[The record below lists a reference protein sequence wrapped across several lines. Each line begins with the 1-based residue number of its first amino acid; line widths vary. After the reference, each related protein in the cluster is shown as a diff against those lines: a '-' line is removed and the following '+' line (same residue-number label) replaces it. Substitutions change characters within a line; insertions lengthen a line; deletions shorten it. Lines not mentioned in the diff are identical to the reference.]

1 MSETTAPIA
10 PATGVTTKTA
20 TTPMRTVIAASAAG
34 TAFEWYDFFVFGS
47 LLTIISKNFFA
58 ELGPTAGQ
66 IAALALFGVGFA
78 FRPLG
83 ALIFGRVG
91 DLLGRK
97 AAFLICVSMMGGA
110 TFAIGLLPSY
120 QQIGPIA
127 PALLIF
133 LRILQGTALGGQ
145 YGGAAIY
152 VAEHA
157 SPGRR
162 GLLTGFVQA
171 SAAFGLTAALAV
183 IYVTRKSM
191 GEGAFAAPDW
201 TGGWRIPF
209 FVSVGLVAISIW
221 MRSKLAESPSF
232 QRMKDAGEGTR
243 APFAESFGHW
253 PNLKLVLIAFFA
265 LMSAQGAYWY
275 TVFFYSDVFM
285 EKFLKVEGDVAN
297 MLIMAA
303 AIASAPLYVFFAW
316 LSDKVGRKPVMW
328 AGMTLGVLTLFPGFM
343 LLSGAA
349 NPALQVASHRTPVT
363 VVADPADCSLQFDVT
378 GKAKFASSCDIA
390 KSALANAGVAYANVA
405 AQAGSLA
412 VVKVGGAAVASV
424 DGRGLAGPALKAATA
439 KVTGGIAAALKQAGY
454 PSKSDPAKR
463 DLATMLAVLILFTV
477 AATALYGPMA
487 AALTELFP
495 ARVRY
500 TALSLPY
507 HLGTGWIGGF
517 QPVMSFSIV
526 VATGNIY
533 AGLWYPVIFTAI
545 SVVACFYFLPETR
558 GRSLEH

>member
-1 MSETTAPIA
+1 MVDTVAEVT
-10 PATGVTTKTA
+10 PAKKMA
-20 TTPMRTVIAASAAG
+20 TPMRTVVLASAAG
-34 TAFEWYDFFVFGS
+34 TAFEWYDFFIFGS
-47 LLTIISKNFFA
+47 LQAIIAKTFFA
-58 ELGPTAGQ
+58 QLDPIAGQ

-91 DLLGRK
+91 DILGRK

-110 TFAIGLLPSY
+110 TFAIGLLPGY
-120 QQIGPIA
+120 QQIGMAA
-127 PALLIF
+127 PVLLIL
-133 LRILQGTALGGQ
+133 LRIAQGTALGGQ

-157 SPGRR
+157 PADRR
-162 GLLTGFVQA
+162 GFMTGWVQTSA
-171 SAAFGLTAALAV
+171 SFGLVAALAV
-183 IYVTRKSM
+183 IFLTRRAV
-191 GEGAFAAPDW
+191 GEAAFSSPGW

-221 MRSKLAESPSF
+221 MRSRLSESPSF
-232 QRMKDAGEGTR
+232 QRMKDAGESSR
-243 APFAESFGHW
+243 APFAEAFGNW
-253 PNLKLVLIAFFA
+253 PNMKRVLIAFFA

-275 TVFFYSDVFM
+275 TVFFYSGVFM
-285 EKFLKVEGDVAN
+285 QTFLKVDADFTN
-297 MLIMAA
+297 LMILCAA
-303 AIASAPLYVFFAW
+303 LLSAPLYVFFAW

-328 AGMTLGVLTLFPGFM
+328 LGMTLGVVALFPGFM
-343 LLSGAA
+343 LLSSAA
-349 NPALQVASHRTPVT
+349 NPALVKASRATPV
-363 VVADPADCSLQFDVT
+363 VVFADPADCSSQFDLT
-378 GKAKFASSCDIA
+378 GKPKAVTSCDIA
-390 KSALANAGVAYANVA
+390 KAALANAGVSYASAIGPAGQA
-405 AQAGSLA
+405 AVVRVGSLS
-412 VVKVGGAAVASV
+412 VPSV
-424 DGRGLAGPALKAATA
+424 DARSLSGPALKAATDR
-439 KVTGGIAAALKQAGY
+439 VTHAITAALAKAGY
-454 PSKSDPAKR
+454 PAVSDPAGR
-463 DLATMLAVLILFTV
+463 NVPLILAVLAVFTV

-517 QPVMSFSIV
+517 QPVVSFSIV
-526 VATGNIY
+526 VATGDIY

-545 SVVACFYFLPETR
+545 SVVACLVFLPETR

>member
-1 MSETTAPIA
+1 MAEITADAA
-10 PATGVTTKTA
+10 PAHAKA
-20 TTPMRTVIAASAAG
+20 TPMFTVVLASAAG

-58 ELGPTAGQ
+58 ELGATAGQ

-83 ALIFGRVG
+83 ALIFGNIG
-91 DLLGRK
+91 DRLGRK
-97 AAFLICVSMMGGA
+97 AAFLICVSMMGGS
-110 TFAIGLLPSY
+110 TFAIGLLPTF
-120 QQIGPIA
+120 QQIGIAAPI
-127 PALLIF
+127 LLIF

-157 SPGRR
+157 PASRR
-162 GLLTGFVQA
+162 GLLTGFVQC
-171 SAAFGLTAALAV
+171 SAAFGLVAALAV
-183 IYVTRKSM
+183 IFVTRRAV
-191 GEGAFAAPDW
+191 GEAAFAAPDW
-201 TGGWRIPF
+201 WGGWRIPF
-209 FVSVGLVAISIW
+209 FVSVGLVAISLW
-221 MRSKLAESPSF
+221 MRSKLEESPAF
-232 QRMKDAGEGTR
+232 QRMKDAGNAAK
-243 APFAESFGHW
+243 APYRESFGHW

-285 EKFLKVEGDVAN
+285 EKFLKVEGDTAN

-303 AIASAPLYVFFAW
+303 AVASAPLYVFFAW
-316 LSDKVGRKPVMW
+316 LSDKVGRKWVMW
-328 AGMTLGVLTLFPGFM
+328 AGMTLGVITLFPGFM
-343 LLSGAA
+343 LLSAAA
-349 NPALQVASHRTPVT
+349 NPALQAAQARAPVT
-363 VVADPADCSLQFDVT
+363 VTADPADCSLQFDVT
-378 GKAKFASSCDIA
+378 GKARFVSSCDIA
-390 KSALANAGVAYANVA
+390 KAALANAGVGYRNI
-405 AQAGSLA
+405 AGPAGQPA
-412 VVKVGGAAVASV
+412 VVSVGGVSVPSV
-424 DGRGLAGPALKAATA
+424 DGHALTGPALKAATDSVG
-439 KVTGGIAAALKQAGY
+439 KSITAALAKAGY
-454 PSKSDPAKR
+454 PGKGDPAHR
-463 DLATMLAVLILFTV
+463 DLWTMLGVLLLFTV

-517 QPVMSFSIV
+517 QPVVSFSIV

-533 AGLWYPVIFTAI
+533 AGLWYPVIFTAL
-545 SVVACFYFLPETR
+545 SVVACMIYLPETR
-558 GRSLEH
+558 GRSLEA

>member
-1 MSETTAPIA
+1 
-10 PATGVTTKTA
+10 
-20 TTPMRTVIAASAAG
+20 MRTVVAASAAG
-34 TAFEWYDFFVFGS
+34 TAFEWYDFFIFGS
-47 LLTIISKNFFA
+47 LQAIIAKTFFA
-58 ELGPTAGQ
+58 QLDPIAGQ

-91 DLLGRK
+91 DILGRK

-120 QQIGPIA
+120 QQIGPAA
-127 PALLIF
+127 PVLLIA

-157 SPGRR
+157 PADRR
-162 GLLTGFVQA
+162 GYMTGWVQTSA
-171 SAAFGLTAALAV
+171 SFGLVAALAV
-183 IYVTRKSM
+183 IFLTRRAV
-191 GEGAFAAPDW
+191 GEAAFSSPGW

-221 MRSKLAESPSF
+221 MRSRLSESPSF
-232 QRMKDAGEGTR
+232 QRMKDAGESSR
-243 APFAESFGHW
+243 APFAESFGNW

-265 LMSAQGAYWY
+265 LMTAQGAYWY

-285 EKFLKVEGDVAN
+285 QTFLKVDADFTN
-297 MLIMAA
+297 LTILFAA
-303 AIASAPLYVFFAW
+303 VLSAPLYVFFAW

-328 AGMTLGVLTLFPGFM
+328 LGMTLGVVSLFPGFM
-343 LLSGAA
+343 LLSSAA
-349 NPALQVASHRTPVT
+349 NPALVRASHATPV
-363 VVADPADCSLQFDVT
+363 VVAADPADCGSQFDLT
-378 GKAKFASSCDIA
+378 GKPKAVTSCDIA
-390 KSALANAGVAYANVA
+390 KAALANAGVRYTSA
-405 AQAGSLA
+405 AAPPGQVA
-412 VVKVGGAAVASV
+412 VVKVGSISVPSV
-424 DGRGLAGPALKAATA
+424 DARTLSGPALKAATDQA
-439 KVTGGIAAALKQAGY
+439 TRTIGAALAKAGY
-454 PSKSDPAKR
+454 PARSDPAR
-463 DLATMLAVLILFTV
+463 RNVPMILAVLAVFTI

-487 AALTELFP
+487 ASLSELFP
-495 ARVRY
+495 AKVRY

-517 QPVMSFSIV
+517 QPVVSFSIV
-526 VATGNIY
+526 VATGDIY
-533 AGLWYPVIFTAI
+533 AGLWYPLVFTAI
-545 SVVACFYFLPETR
+545 SVLACLVFLPETR

>member
-1 MSETTAPIA
+1 MTDIASQTAPTTQ
-10 PATGVTTKTA
+10 PAA
-20 TTPMRTVIAASAAG
+20 TPMRTVVIASAAG
-34 TAFEWYDFFVFGS
+34 TAFEWYDFFIFGS
-47 LLTIISKNFFA
+47 LQAIIAKTFFA
-58 ELGPTAGQ
+58 QLDPIAGQ

-91 DLLGRK
+91 DVLGRK

-120 QQIGPIA
+120 QQIGPLA
-127 PALLIF
+127 PLLLIL

-157 SPGRR
+157 PAARR
-162 GLLTGFVQA
+162 GYMTGWVQT
-171 SAAFGLTAALAV
+171 SAAFGLVAALTVIFLTRRAV
-183 IYVTRKSM
+183 
-191 GEGAFAAPDW
+191 GEAAFSSPGW

-221 MRSKLAESPSF
+221 MRSRLSESPAF
-232 QRMKDAGEGTR
+232 ARMKAAGDSSR
-243 APFAESFGHW
+243 APYAEAFGRW

-275 TVFFYSDVFM
+275 TVFFYSGVFM
-285 EKFLKVEGDVAN
+285 QTFLKVDADFTN
-297 MLIMAA
+297 LMILCA
-303 AIASAPLYVFFAW
+303 AILSAPLYVFFAW

-328 AGMTLGVLTLFPGFM
+328 LGMTLGLVALFPGFM
-343 LLSGAA
+343 LLSSAA
-349 NPALQVASHRTPVT
+349 NPALVRASRATPVT
-363 VVADPADCSLQFDVT
+363 VAADPADCSSQFDLT
-378 GKAKFASSCDIA
+378 GKPKAVTSCDIA
-390 KSALANAGVAYANVA
+390 KAALANAGVKYASVTAPAGQA
-405 AQAGSLA
+405 AA
-412 VVKVGGAAVASV
+412 VRVGGVLVPSV
-424 DGRGLAGPALKAATA
+424 DARGLSGPALKAAADKATHA
-439 KVTGGIAAALKQAGY
+439 ITAALARAGY
-454 PSKSDPAKR
+454 PVKSDPAQR
-463 DLATMLAVLILFTV
+463 NVGLILAVLAVFTV

-517 QPVMSFSIV
+517 QPVASFSIV
-526 VATGNIY
+526 VATGDIY
-533 AGLWYPVIFTAI
+533 AGLWYPVIFTGI
-545 SVVACFYFLPETR
+545 SVVACLVFLPETR

>member
-1 MSETTAPIA
+1 MTEAASQVAPTTE
-10 PATGVTTKTA
+10 PAV
-20 TTPMRTVIAASAAG
+20 TPMRTVVAASAAG
-34 TAFEWYDFFVFGS
+34 TAFEWYDFFIFGS
-47 LLTIISKNFFA
+47 LQAIIAKTFFA
-58 ELGPTAGQ
+58 QLDPIAGQ

-91 DLLGRK
+91 DVLGRK

-120 QQIGPIA
+120 QQIGPLA
-127 PALLIF
+127 PLLLIL

-157 SPGRR
+157 PVARR
-162 GLLTGFVQA
+162 GYMTGWVQT
-171 SAAFGLTAALAV
+171 SAAFGLVAALTVIFLTRRAV
-183 IYVTRKSM
+183 
-191 GEGAFAAPDW
+191 GEAAFSSPGW

-221 MRSKLAESPSF
+221 MRSRLSESPAF
-232 QRMKDAGEGTR
+232 QRMKAAGDSSR
-243 APFAESFGHW
+243 APYAEAFGRW

-275 TVFFYSDVFM
+275 TVFFYSGVFM
-285 EKFLKVEGDVAN
+285 QTFLKVDADFTN
-297 MLIMAA
+297 LMILCAA
-303 AIASAPLYVFFAW
+303 LLSAPLYVFFAW

-328 AGMTLGVLTLFPGFM
+328 LGMTLGLVALFPGFM
-343 LLSGAA
+343 LLSSAA
-349 NPALQVASHRTPVT
+349 NPALVRASRATPVT
-363 VVADPADCSLQFDVT
+363 VAADPADCSSQFDLT
-378 GKAKFASSCDIA
+378 GKPKAVTSCDIA
-390 KSALANAGVAYANVA
+390 KAALANAGVKYASVTA
-405 AQAGSLA
+405 PAGQAA
-412 VVKVGGAAVASV
+412 VVKVGAVLVPSV
-424 DGRGLAGPALKAATA
+424 DARGLSGPALKAAADQATHA
-439 KVTGGIAAALKQAGY
+439 ITAALARAGY
-454 PSKSDPAKR
+454 PVKSDPAQR
-463 DLATMLAVLILFTV
+463 NVGLILAVLAVFTV

-517 QPVMSFSIV
+517 QPVASFSIV
-526 VATGNIY
+526 VATGDIY
-533 AGLWYPVIFTAI
+533 AGLWYPTIFTAI
-545 SVVACFYFLPETR
+545 SVVACLVFLPETR

>member
-1 MSETTAPIA
+1 MTETASQNAATAA
-10 PATGVTTKTA
+10 A
-20 TTPMRTVIAASAAG
+20 TPMRTVVAASAAG
-34 TAFEWYDFFVFGS
+34 TAFEWYDFFIFGS
-47 LLTIISKNFFA
+47 LQAIIAKTFFA
-58 ELGPTAGQ
+58 QLDPIAGQ

-91 DLLGRK
+91 DVLGRK

-120 QQIGPIA
+120 QQIGPVA
-127 PALLIF
+127 PLLLIL

-157 SPGRR
+157 PADRR
-162 GLLTGFVQA
+162 GYMTGWVQT
-171 SAAFGLTAALAV
+171 SAAFGLVAALTVIFLTRRAV
-183 IYVTRKSM
+183 
-191 GEGAFAAPDW
+191 GEAAFSSPGW

-221 MRSKLAESPSF
+221 MRTRLSESPAF
-232 QRMKDAGEGTR
+232 ERMKAAGESSR
-243 APFAESFGHW
+243 APYTEAFGHW
-253 PNLKLVLIAFFA
+253 PNLKLVLIAFVA
-265 LMSAQGAYWY
+265 LMSAQGAFWY
-275 TVFFYSDVFM
+275 TVFFYSGVFM
-285 EKFLKVEGDVAN
+285 QTFLKVDADFTN
-297 MLIMAA
+297 LMILCAA
-303 AIASAPLYVFFAW
+303 VLSAPLYVFFAW

-328 AGMTLGVLTLFPGFM
+328 LGMTLGVVALFPGFM
-343 LLSGAA
+343 LLSSAA
-349 NPALQVASHRTPVT
+349 NPALVRASRATPV
-363 VVADPADCSLQFDVT
+363 VVAADPADCGSQFDLT
-378 GKAKFASSCDIA
+378 GKPKAVTSCDIA
-390 KSALANAGVAYANVA
+390 KAALSNAGVNYTSVTAPAG
-405 AQAGSLA
+405 QAA
-412 VVKVGGAAVASV
+412 VVKVGSISVPSV
-424 DGRGLAGPALKAATA
+424 DARGLGGPALKAATDKA
-439 KVTGGIAAALKQAGY
+439 THAIAAALAKAGY
-454 PSKSDPAKR
+454 PVKSDPAQR
-463 DLATMLAVLILFTV
+463 NVGLILAVLAVFTV

-517 QPVMSFSIV
+517 QPVVSFSIV
-526 VATGNIY
+526 VATGDIY
-533 AGLWYPVIFTAI
+533 AGLWYPAIFTAI
-545 SVVACFYFLPETR
+545 SVVACLVFLPETR

>member
-1 MSETTAPIA
+1 MTQTASQVTPTIA
-10 PATGVTTKTA
+10 PAA
-20 TTPMRTVIAASAAG
+20 TTPMRTVILASAAG
-34 TAFEWYDFFVFGS
+34 TAFEWYDFFIFGS
-47 LLTIISKNFFA
+47 LQAIIAKTFFA
-58 ELGPTAGQ
+58 QLDPIAGQ

-91 DLLGRK
+91 DILGRK

-120 QQIGPIA
+120 QQIGPVA
-127 PALLIF
+127 PALLIL

-157 SPGRR
+157 PADRR
-162 GLLTGFVQA
+162 GYMTGWVQT
-171 SAAFGLTAALAV
+171 SAAFGLVAALTVIFLTRRAV
-183 IYVTRKSM
+183 
-191 GEGAFAAPDW
+191 GEAAFSSPGW

-221 MRSKLAESPSF
+221 MRSRLSESPSF
-232 QRMKDAGEGTR
+232 QRMKDAGESSR
-243 APFAESFGHW
+243 APYAEAFGRW

-275 TVFFYSDVFM
+275 TVFFYSGVFM
-285 EKFLKVEGDVAN
+285 QTFLKVDADFTN
-297 MLIMAA
+297 LMILCAA
-303 AIASAPLYVFFAW
+303 LLSAPLYVFFAW

-328 AGMTLGVLTLFPGFM
+328 LGMTLGAVALFPGFM
-343 LLSGAA
+343 LLSSAA
-349 NPALQVASHRTPVT
+349 NPALVRASRTTPV
-363 VVADPADCSLQFDVT
+363 VVAADPADCGSQFDLT
-378 GKAKFASSCDIA
+378 GKPKAVTSCDIA
-390 KSALANAGVAYANVA
+390 KAALANAGVNYTSVA
-405 AQAGSLA
+405 AAAGQVA
-412 VVKVGGAAVASV
+412 VVKIGAASVPSV
-424 DGRGLAGPALKAATA
+424 DARGLPGPALKAATDKA
-439 KVTGGIAAALKQAGY
+439 THAIGAALAKAGY
-454 PSKSDPAKR
+454 PTKSDPAHR
-463 DLATMLAVLILFTV
+463 NVGLILAVLAVFTV

-517 QPVMSFSIV
+517 QPVVSFSIV
-526 VATGNIY
+526 VATGDIF

-545 SVVACFYFLPETR
+545 SVVACLVFLPETR

>member
-1 MSETTAPIA
+1 MVDSTAEVA
-10 PATGVTTKTA
+10 PAGRR
-20 TTPMRTVIAASAAG
+20 TPMRTVVAASAAG

-47 LLTIISKNFFA
+47 LQAIIAKTFFA
-58 ELGPTAGQ
+58 QLDPTSGQ

-91 DLLGRK
+91 DQLGRK

-120 QQIGPIA
+120 QQAGPIA
-127 PALLIF
+127 PIALIT

-157 SPGRR
+157 PATRR
-162 GLLTGFVQA
+162 GYLTGWVQT
-171 SAAFGLTAALAV
+171 SAAFGLVAALSV
-183 IYVTRKSM
+183 IFVTRRAM
-191 GEGAFAAPDW
+191 GETAFGAPGW

-221 MRSKLAESPSF
+221 MRSRLSESPSF
-232 QRMKDAGEGTR
+232 QRMKEAGEATR
-243 APFAESFGHW
+243 APFREAFGHW
-253 PNLKLVLIAFFA
+253 PNLKLVLIAFVA
-265 LMSAQGAYWY
+265 LMTAQGAYWY
-275 TVFFYSDVFM
+275 TVFFYSDIFM
-285 EKFLKVEGDVAN
+285 EKFLKVSGDTAN
-297 MLIMAA
+297 LLILLAA
-303 AIASAPLYVFFAW
+303 VVSAPLYVFFAW
-316 LSDKVGRKPVMW
+316 ASDKVGRKRVMW
-328 AGMTLGVLTLFPGFM
+328 LGMALGLISLFPGF
-343 LLSGAA
+343 LALSWAA
-349 NPALQVASHRTPVT
+349 NPALAAATARTPVT
-363 VVADPADCSLQFDVT
+363 VVADPADCGLQFDIT
-378 GKAKFASSCDIA
+378 GRAKPHTSCDIA
-390 KSALANAGVAYANVA
+390 KAALANAGVSYRN
-405 AQAGSLA
+405 QAGPAGKAA
-412 VVKVGGAAVASV
+412 VVKIGTAEVASV
-424 DGRGLAGPALKAATA
+424 DGRTLPD
-439 KVTGGIAAALKQAGY
+439 AALKGATDRVGHAIASALAKAGY
-454 PSKSDPAKR
+454 PVKSDPAKQHFG
-463 DLATMLAVLILFTV
+463 LMLAVLIVFTV

-517 QPVMSFSIV
+517 QPVVSFSIV

-533 AGLWYPVIFTAI
+533 AGLWYPAIFTAI
-545 SVVACFYFLPETR
+545 SVICCLIFLPETR
-558 GRSLEH
+558 GRSLDR